1 MVLNRNMETQA
12 RVQLFLQHIQH
23 TKRYS
28 PNTLEAY
35 TRDLEQFAT
44 FLHNQYEKDDISAT
58 THTEIRSWM
67 VDMMQHKISPRSINR
82 KVSVLKSLFKFLMR
96 RGEVKKNP
104 LSKVQTP
111 KTSKRLPV
119 FVEQTNIEQ
128 LLNNV
133 VFAEGYEGALDRI
146 IVELLYGTGMRRSE
160 LLNLKESDVDSYN
173 AQIKVLGKGNK
184 ERLIPIHT
192 QLLAGIKNYIAEKSK
207 VIDGI
212 PEGNYLLVTE
222 KGKPL
227 SAAMVYSTVKKHLS
241 IVTTINK
248 RSPHVLRHTFA
259 THLMNNGADI
269 NAVKELLG
277 HSSLA
282 ATQVYTHNT
291 IEKLK
296 NIHAKAHPK
305 A

>member
-1 MVLNRNMETQA
+1 MELQA
-12 RVQLFLQHIQH
+12 PVQSFLQHIQH

-28 PNTLEAY
+28 PNTLQAY
-35 TRDLEQFAT
+35 TSDLEQFAI
-44 FLHNQYEKDDISAT
+44 FLHKQYEKDDISTT

-111 KTSKRLPV
+111 KTSKSLPV

-146 IVELLYGTGMRRSE
+146 IIELLYGTGMRRSE

-192 QLLAGIKNYIAEKSK
+192 QLLAGIKNYIAEKNK
-207 VIDGI
+207 LIDGM
-212 PEGNYLLVTE
+212 PQGNYLLVTE

-227 SAAMVYSTVKKHLS
+227 SAAIVYNTVKKHLS